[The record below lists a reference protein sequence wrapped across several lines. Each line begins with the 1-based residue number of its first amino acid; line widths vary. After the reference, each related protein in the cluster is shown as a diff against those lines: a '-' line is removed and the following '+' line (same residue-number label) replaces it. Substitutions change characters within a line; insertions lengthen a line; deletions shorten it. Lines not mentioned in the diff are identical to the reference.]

1 MNSILIALLIGVIAG
16 LIDVIPMLIQKL
28 DKFACWSA
36 FIHWVVLGLIIP
48 FVNWD
53 MAPWLKGIM
62 IAGLTAIPI
71 LIIVFPKDK
80 KAVLPIVGFSVI
92 LGAGVGAAGAFYIG

>member
-1 MNSILIALLIGVIAG
+1 MNSILIALLIGIIAG
-16 LIDVIPMLIQKL
+16 LIDVIPMMIQKL

-53 MAPWLKGIM
+53 MAPWLKGIV
-62 IAGLTAIPI
+62 IAELTAIPV
-71 LIIVFPKDK
+71 LIIVFPKDN
-80 KAVLPIVGFSVI
+80 KAVLPIVVFSVF
-92 LGAGVGAAGAFYIG
+92 LGAGVGAAGALFIG

>member
-1 MNSILIALLIGVIAG
+1 MNSIFIALLIGVIAG

-48 FVNWD
+48 FVNWN
-53 MAPWLKGIM
+53 MAPWLKGIV
-62 IAGLTAIPI
+62 IAELTAIPV

-80 KAVLPIVGFSVI
+80 KAVLPIVVFSVF
-92 LGAGVGAAGAFYIG
+92 LGAAVGAAGALFIG